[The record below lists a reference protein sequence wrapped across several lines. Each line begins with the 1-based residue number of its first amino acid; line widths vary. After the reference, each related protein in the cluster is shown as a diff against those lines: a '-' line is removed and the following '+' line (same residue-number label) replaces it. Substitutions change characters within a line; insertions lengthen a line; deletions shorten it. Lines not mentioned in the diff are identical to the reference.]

1 MSSGR
6 PWSAANSRKRAL
18 RKLIIIGGPEVE
30 RLRGE
35 LDSHNAS
42 RTPNKPFVPAL
53 ATGAYGRLRAIAVKH
68 LHGRKVWAICAFSRN
83 EVLHNASDPGWMFRQ
98 LGA

>member
-1 MSSGR
+1 MSAGP

-30 RLRGE
+30 RLRGK

-53 ATGAYGRLRAIAVKH
+53 ATGAYGRLRAIAVTH
-68 LHGRKVWAICAFSRN
+68 LDGRTVWAICAFPRN
-83 EVLHNASDPGWMFRQ
+83 EALHTQAIQGGCFAS
-98 LGA
+98 